1 MTDDL
6 RLNSSRRSF
15 LDNAGT
21 EGYNCV
27 PTRKREGSGE
37 AFHLEPT
44 YFEAN
49 LYRPTYYILSFWSC
63 LLKLNRPSRFK
74 YAARRSPGGFFG

>member
-1 MTDDL
+1 MRGTD
-6 RLNSSRRSF
+6 
-15 LDNAGT
+15 
-21 EGYNCV
+21 GYNWV

-49 LYRPTYYILSFWSC
+49 LYRPTYTILSFWSC
-63 LLKLNRPSRFK
+63 LLKLNRPSRFNHT
-74 YAARRSPGGFFG
+74 ARRSPGGFFVRPGA